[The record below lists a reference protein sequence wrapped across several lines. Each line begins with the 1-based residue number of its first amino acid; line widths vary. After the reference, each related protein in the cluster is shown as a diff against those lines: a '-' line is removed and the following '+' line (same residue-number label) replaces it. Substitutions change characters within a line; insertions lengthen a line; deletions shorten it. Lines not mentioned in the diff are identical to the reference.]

1 MTTFDPAVVKLGT
14 LCASRSLWV
23 KAGPYGDYM
32 QFIPDKCFTTDE
44 IKSIK
49 RFDDLC
55 LREQGERAVA
65 NFLPDGERP
74 EGVPDYEET
83 LRRAKRSEDDP
94 KRT

>member
-1 MTTFDPAVVKLGT
+1 MLSFDPVVMKFA
-14 LCASRSLWV
+14 ASNPPLV
-23 KAGPYGDYM
+23 KVKSYGYHLRR
-32 QFIPDKCFTTDE
+32 IPDGTYTKDE
-44 IKSIK
+44 IKTL
-49 RFDDLC
+49 RDDDARHFKLM
-55 LREQGERAVA
+55 EEHVIA